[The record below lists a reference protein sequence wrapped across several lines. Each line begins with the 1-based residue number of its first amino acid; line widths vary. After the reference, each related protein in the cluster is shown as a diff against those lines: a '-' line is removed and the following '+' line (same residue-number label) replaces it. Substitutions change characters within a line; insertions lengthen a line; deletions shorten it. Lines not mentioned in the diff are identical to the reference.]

1 VFASSIAAII
11 GKEYCASAGRIRVV
25 RERTCWCLRTVSLV
39 ASINTT
45 TIQECT
51 MAPYNVVKPSKKRI
65 MLACALPLIVALLLA
80 CGSGSS
86 ISKSAVVNA
95 TSTSVPVSD
104 TQDKP
109 QRVHLQSAEEVDPT
123 AVPSLQA
130 RAIRTSNL
138 REGPGTAF
146 AIARELPKGTTVE
159 LLSYHDE
166 GDTRWYEV
174 QVDNTQGWMSS
185 IVLEVDGEVAQA
197 LAENTDTFTPPPT
210 ATPKSARATPK
221 PAPAEPEPASVA
233 QSCDPSYPDVCIPP
247 KSEVGDLDCPDI
259 SYRRFRVIG
268 NDPHRF
274 DADNDGIG
282 CER

>member
-1 VFASSIAAII
+1 M
-11 GKEYCASAGRIRVV
+11 
-25 RERTCWCLRTVSLV
+25 L
-39 ASINTT
+39 
-45 TIQECT
+45 
-51 MAPYNVVKPSKKRI
+51 PYNAVKSSKKRI

-86 ISKSAVVNA
+86 IGKSAVVNA
-95 TSTSVPVSD
+95 TSTSVTVSD
-104 TQDKP
+104 TQAN
-109 QRVHLQSAEEVDPT
+109 LQSVRLQSTEEIAPT
-123 AVPSLQA
+123 AAPRPQA
-130 RAIRTSNL
+130 RALRPSNL

-146 AIARELPKGTTVE
+146 AIARELPKGATVE

-166 GDTRWYEV
+166 GNTRWYEV
-174 QVDNTQGWMSS
+174 QVENAQGWMSS
-185 IVLEVDGEVAQA
+185 TVLDVDSEGA
-197 LAENTDTFTPPPT
+197 LALSENTDTFTLPPT
-210 ATPKSARATPK
+210 ATPKPK
-221 PAPAEPEPASVA
+221 PAAPAPKPAALAPKPAA

-259 SYRRFRVIG
+259 GYKRFRVIG